1 MATKAAILGTLGAPQ
16 VTTVIAARSGGL
28 LKLHEKRKLNKMVDY
43 SAVLLGN
50 SYYFHLST
58 CTLYIVHC
66 TVYMQ
71 VKAEAYF
78 KGWGLN
84 KKQHYLAIG
93 AMA

>member
-50 SYYFHLST
+50 SYY
-58 CTLYIVHC
+58 
-66 TVYMQ
+66 
-71 VKAEAYF
+71 
-78 KGWGLN
+78 
-84 KKQHYLAIG
+84 
-93 AMA
+93 